1 MFSATIIFANVILSD
16 HVQNYFAERR
26 QRVEFFYDLDIP
38 HFSTIVLFNKAFEN
52 SVKENVGNK

>member
-1 MFSATIIFANVILSD
+1 MFSAAIIFANVILSD

-38 HFSTIVLFNKAFEN
+38 HFSTIVFNKAFEN